1 MKQQPLNPF
10 DNLGEQLVNI
20 SKAHAFDIVSEQVK
34 DLLKENEQLKKETD
48 RLYHLASS
56 EMRKA
61 DKLEK
66 EVKILR
72 QTLLA
77 ARSDYNFDGII
88 SEQTAEDIS
97 AALSQ
102 TETK

>member
-34 DLLKENEQLKKETD
+34 DLLKENEQLKEQIRVLRNELYEANTCLNICMGNYKPSAFKDHLYKIFASGKE
-48 RLYHLASS
+48 
-56 EMRKA
+56 
-61 DKLEK
+61 
-66 EVKILR
+66 
-72 QTLLA
+72 
-77 ARSDYNFDGII
+77 
-88 SEQTAEDIS
+88 
-97 AALSQ
+97 ALNQ